1 MDQGQDQDRR
11 RSSFGSPVILELLC
25 QNPVIPES
33 RRHCV
38 EISGIQKNQRAEL
51 KRFLDKSAT
60 QIFRDEVGLICCKIL
75 FNFPRMDLS
84 NIFLPFATLGSY
96 KMLKNMFA
104 ERVFDELAFFHFI
117 NRFI

>member
-38 EISGIQKNQRAEL
+38 AISGIQKNQRAEL